1 LAGILGS
8 RFNGRQAFDAV
19 RHHARM
25 EERRKA
31 IVTGAAAG
39 IGRAT
44 AERLGADGWHVIGI
58 DRSEASIDGVRL
70 VLGDAGDASV
80 LRDAVDRCGGALNA
94 LICSAGIPPS
104 GPWDS
109 REHWDEVIGVDLT
122 APYEALR
129 VCWPAL
135 VAARGS
141 AVLVG
146 SIVGSL
152 EGSLRSPAYAAAKA
166 GIEGLARSFAVIGT
180 PDGVRVN
187 VVAPGAIATDFDER
201 LLPADRRS
209 DVPLGRMGTADEV
222 AGVIGFLLGPDASY
236 VTGAVWTVDGG
247 RTVLSNAD
255 AGRLRPGVTLV
266 RPRE

>member
-1 LAGILGS
+1 MSS
-8 RFNGRQAFDAV
+8 RS
-19 RHHARM
+19 
-25 EERRKA
+25 A

-44 AERLGADGWHVIGI
+44 VELLVGGGWHVVGI
-58 DRSEASIDGVRL
+58 DHAAGAISGGELL
-70 VLGDAGDASV
+70 VGDAGDASV
-80 LRDAVDRCGGALNA
+80 LRDAVEHCDGRVDA

-109 REHWDEVIGVDLT
+109 REHWDAVVAVDLT

-129 VCWPAL
+129 ACWQGL

-146 SIVGSL
+146 SIVGAA

-166 GIEGLARSFAVIGT
+166 GLEGLARSFAVIGAS
-180 PDGVRVN
+180 DGVRVN

-201 LLPADRRS
+201 LLPADQRS
-209 DVPLGRMGTADEV
+209 DVPLGRMGTAEEV
-222 AGVIGFLLGPDASY
+222 ASVIGFLVGPDATY

-247 RTVLSNAD
+247 RTILSAAD
-255 AGRLRPGVTLV
+255 AGRNRPGG
-266 RPRE
+266 

>member
-1 LAGILGS
+1 
-8 RFNGRQAFDAV
+8 
-19 RHHARM
+19 M
-25 EERRKA
+25 TRRSA

-44 AERLGADGWHVIGI
+44 AALLIAEGWHVVGI
-58 DRSEASIDGVRL
+58 DRSGGTISGGDLL
-70 VLGDAGDASV
+70 VGDAGDASV
-80 LRDAVDRCGGALNA
+80 LADAVVRCDGRVEALV
-94 LICSAGIPPS
+94 CSAGIPPS

-109 REHWDEVIGVDLT
+109 RDHWDQVLAVDLT

-129 VCWPAL
+129 ACWPAL

-141 AVLVG
+141 VVLVG
-146 SIVGSL
+146 SIVGAV

-166 GIEGLARSFAVIGT
+166 GIEGLARSFAVIGA

-187 VVAPGAIATDFDER
+187 AVAPGAIDTDFDER
-201 LLPADRRS
+201 LLPADRRT

-222 AGVIGFLLGPDASY
+222 AAAIGFLLGPQAGY

-247 RTVLSNAD
+247 RTILSAPD
-255 AGRLRPGVTLV
+255 AARVAP
-266 RPRE
+266 PD

>member
-1 LAGILGS
+1 MH
-8 RFNGRQAFDAV
+8 QD
-19 RHHARM
+19 
-25 EERRKA
+25 RRA

-44 AERLGADGWHVIGI
+44 AERLAAEGWRVVAI
-58 DRSEASIDGVRL
+58 DRVEASIAAVEL
-70 VLGDAGDASV
+70 IVGDAGDSSV
-80 LRDAVDRCGGALNA
+80 LEAAVSRCGGSVNA
-94 LICSAGIPPS
+94 LVCSAGVPPS

-109 REHWDEVIGVDLT
+109 REHWEDVLRVDMT

-135 VAARGS
+135 VAARGTV
-141 AVLVG
+141 VLVG
-146 SIVGSL
+146 SIVGAL

-166 GIEGLARSFAVIGT
+166 GIEGLARSFAVIGA

-255 AGRLRPGVTLV
+255 AGRLRP
-266 RPRE
+266 E